1 MADKTQSNPVGRPP
15 IYNPDKKEDINR
27 VAELCKSYFST
38 LKETQ
43 PPTITGLTLH
53 LGFEN
58 KSTLYD
64 YAKKEEF
71 SNPIKK
77 VLTAI
82 EQYHEEA
89 TAGGDKCVGN
99 IFVLKNFGWVDSVK
113 TDITT
118 NGKDLP
124 TPTTPTIVFKK
135 YDTEDGD

>member
-1 MADKTQSNPVGRPP
+1 MAEESNPVGRPP
-15 IYNPDKKEDINR
+15 IYNPNKEEDIR
-27 VAELCKSYFST
+27 RLTELCETYFDT

-43 PPTITGLTLH
+43 PPTITGFTLH
-53 LGFEN
+53 LGFDN
-58 KSTLYD
+58 KSSLYD
-64 YAKKEEF
+64 YAKKDQF

-99 IFVLKNFGWVDSVK
+99 IFVLKNFGWRDSV
-113 TDITT
+113 DHTT

-124 TPTTPTIVFKK
+124 TSAPTIVFKK
-135 YDTEDGD
+135 YDKDGD